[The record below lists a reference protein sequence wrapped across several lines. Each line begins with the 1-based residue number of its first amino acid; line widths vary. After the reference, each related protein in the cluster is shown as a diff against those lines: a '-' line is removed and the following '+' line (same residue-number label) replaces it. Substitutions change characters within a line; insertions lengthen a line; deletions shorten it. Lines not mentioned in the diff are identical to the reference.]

1 MKAVILILCIAIT
14 TSLLEGK
21 KLTEAERQLKA
32 QEQNRKAHQA
42 WINLYKP
49 VKQNANPADPA
60 QSSPAVVTP
69 GTTQAQLNTTKQQ
82 TSNSANNFVSQNSSQ
97 NSGQVNPQ
105 TATQNKQSSA
115 QTTTQNAAQT
125 TQNLAQQAAKT
136 NTAGATN
143 TASASS
149 QTPAA
154 QAPASTNTSPASPG
168 AAAVP
173 VPKKNS
179 KEEEQ
184 KKAKYVNMS
193 KFMEVS
199 WKKLVQ
205 RVIIIIIK
213 ARVRSFLSNFYFF
226 TKW

>member
-14 TSLLEGK
+14 ASLLKGK
-21 KLTEAERQLKA
+21 KLTEAERKLKA

-60 QSSPAVVTP
+60 QSSPPVVTP

-82 TSNSANNFVSQNSSQ
+82 TSSNGNNFVSQNSSQ
-97 NSGQVNPQ
+97 NSGQVSPQTATQNSGQVSPQ

-125 TQNLAQQAAKT
+125 TQNLAQQAANT

-143 TASASS
+143 TTSASS
-149 QTPAA
+149 QTSAA
-154 QAPASTNTSPASPG
+154 QPPASTNTAPASPG
-168 AAAVP
+168 AAAAP
-173 VPKKNS
+173 VPKKNA

-184 KKAKYVNMS
+184 KKAK
-193 KFMEVS
+193 
-199 WKKLVQ
+199 
-205 RVIIIIIK
+205 
-213 ARVRSFLSNFYFF
+213 
-226 TKW
+226 